1 MSGKFMVSLVMVLGL
16 VACKSADDTADT
28 GDTSGMEFI
37 TLENEGF
44 ACLSDD
50 GTDDI
55 STGLISVVLDDCP
68 SGCAIDMSASCEASV
83 VGDSVEVT
91 AVGEYSVPTG
101 AETCDDVCLPLM
113 ASCPVSGISE
123 GTTSLSYADISVDI
137 DFPAEDFTCTDG
149 EMYRGF

>member
-1 MSGKFMVSLVMVLGL
+1 MRREFVFSLGLVLGL

-28 GDTSGMEFI
+28 GDTSGMEII

-55 STGLISVVLDDCP
+55 STGLISVVLDDCLT
-68 SGCAIDMSASCEASV
+68 GCATDMSASCEASV

-101 AETCDDVCLPLM
+101 ADTCDDVCLSLM
-113 ASCPVSGISE
+113 ANCSVSGISE
-123 GTTSLSYADISVDI
+123 DTTSLSYAGISVDI
-137 DFPAEDFTCTDG
+137 DFPTEDFTCTDG
-149 EMYRGF
+149 EMHRGF